1 MSKAEYSKFWNMLGS
16 MGKPLEDGSEPFWK
30 ELQDA
35 LNRNLR
41 ELFLHGIKDH
51 ISSPTITIDD
61 DKMHYAADPNSSTDG
76 LKLTQHV
83 KDNRKGFVDNHIV
96 LTASGTLLGI
106 DFETEGD
113 ENSNSSSMRLIRR
126 QLCPL
131 QSGSRVPD
139 LTGYS
144 LLADRLYWS
153 LEFEHDFVLA
163 SGMDVEA
170 ATHKRDQNFGFTYDQ
185 YQAPGDKRR
194 HIALGGQKVSS
205 CKYSFIII
213 FYHIYYRPLINCLAC
228 FFDGNR
234 PYLFDLKMFKGVIL
248 MALPTATTVM

>member
-1 MSKAEYSKFWNMLGS
+1 MRDGLVSKAEYGKFWSILGKV
-16 MGKPLEDGSEPFWK
+16 GKPLEEGSEPFWK
-30 ELQDA
+30 ELQEA
-35 LNRNLR
+35 FNRSLR
-41 ELFLHGIKDH
+41 ELFLQGIKEH
-51 ISSPTITIDD
+51 IACPTITIDD
-61 DKMHYAADPNSSTDG
+61 DKMHYAADPHLPTDG
-76 LKLTQHV
+76 LKLQQHV

-113 ENSNSSSMRLIRR
+113 ENSNSSSMRLIRK

-185 YQAPGDKRR
+185 YKGPADKRR
-194 HIALGGQKVSS
+194 HIPLGGQKVSCS
-205 CKYSFIII
+205 NYFILLFYSLGSDRLSIASLVLSFLTIGIIYSI
-213 FYHIYYRPLINCLAC
+213 
-228 FFDGNR
+228 
-234 PYLFDLKMFKGVIL
+234 
-248 MALPTATTVM
+248 